1 MKFLKR
7 LRYLGLLFLWSL
19 VAPVSSFAV
28 SDPAKLS
35 DLSGIIQ
42 NILKLLAP
50 AAAVAFFV
58 MILVGGF
65 QFLTSGG
72 DPKAV
77 GQARTTLTF
86 AILGV
91 ILVVVSYLILRVVFS
106 LTNVDVTQV
115 TVPGGN

>member
-7 LRYLGLLFLWSL
+7 LSYFGLLFLSSL
-19 VAPVSSFAV
+19 ALPLSATAAG
-28 SDPAKLS
+28 PAKLS
-35 DLSGIIQ
+35 DISGIIQ

-86 AILGV
+86 AIVGV
-91 ILVVVSYLILRVVFS
+91 ILVVVSYLILRIVFS
-106 LTNVDVTQV
+106 LTGVDVTTV